1 MTPIC
6 TRPGVRSRVR
16 PVTLIPEWIASWD
29 LGNPGG
35 SMQTIDVNCNMG
47 VDHGPDCPD
56 FHPMKGP
63 MTTQTMQDLIGK
75 EPLHW
80 RGDRL
85 STKLLMVPS
94 MSFLVATSR

>member
-1 MTPIC
+1 
-6 TRPGVRSRVR
+6 
-16 PVTLIPEWIASWD
+16 
-29 LGNPGG
+29 
-35 SMQTIDVNCNMG
+35 MQTIDVNCNMG
-47 VDHGPDCPD
+47 VEQFGPDCPD

-85 STKLLMVPS
+85 SIEAFDGAFHELLGGDEP
-94 MSFLVATSR
+94 